1 MREEYRGRLDHAI
14 DRAVQEMVQ
23 VDPRPGLRLRV
34 ANRLAAVEA
43 STAAWPMMFAF
54 GRRAAI
60 LSTAAAVVLLLATFG
75 WLREP
80 TPRPEADVVGTGPAS
95 APAAA
100 PSPPTVS
107 SVAPDPGPVA
117 AAPAPRVASPN
128 AASLPPARTGIFG
141 EPTGRIRAAN
151 VPAHRDDVATDEDL
165 VIEPALPL
173 VDGGIQPL
181 EPITIEPIRL
191 APLTIRPVTLSAPS
205 GGK

>member
-1 MREEYRGRLDHAI
+1 
-14 DRAVQEMVQ
+14 MVQ

-43 STAAWPMMFAF
+43 STAAWPRMFAF

-60 LSTAAAVVLLLATFG
+60 LSSAAAVVLLLATFG

-80 TPRPEADVVGTGPAS
+80 TPRPEADVGTGPAS

-100 PSPPTVS
+100 ASPPTVS
-107 SVAPDPGPVA
+107 SAAPAPEPVA
-117 AAPAPRVASPN
+117 AAPAPRVASPH
-128 AASLPPARTGIFG
+128 AAPLPPVRTGIFG
-141 EPTGRIRAAN
+141 ERTGRIRAAN
-151 VPAHRDDVATDEDL
+151 VPAHRDDVVTDEDL
-165 VIEPALPL
+165 VVEPALPL
-173 VDGGIQPL
+173 DGGIQPL

-191 APLTIRPVTLSAPS
+191 APLTIRPVTVSAPS